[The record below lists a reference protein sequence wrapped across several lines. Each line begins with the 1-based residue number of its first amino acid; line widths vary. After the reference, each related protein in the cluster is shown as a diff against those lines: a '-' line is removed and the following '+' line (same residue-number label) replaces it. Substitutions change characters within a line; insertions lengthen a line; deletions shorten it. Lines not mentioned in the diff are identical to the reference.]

1 MKICLQIL
9 FTVCCLLFSFNAVA
23 HKPSDSYLFLQAD
36 GQLRWDIALRDLEQ
50 AVGVDTNQDGQ
61 ITWGEIKQQ
70 QTAISAYALSR
81 FQLQQDQAACSLS
94 LQQVQIDEHTDG
106 AYAVLMLQPSCSLA
120 ANAQLDFN
128 YQLLF
133 DIDPTHRGILLDQ
146 RADVA
151 ASSMIFSQDKPQLSI
166 SPEQSNGWST
176 FVNYIGEGV
185 YHIWIGLD
193 HLLFISMLILPA
205 VLRVKYY
212 RWEQVESFR
221 PAFWNLLKV
230 ITAFTVAHSITLSLA
245 ALDIVSLPSRLVES
259 AIALSIIVLAL
270 NIFYPIV
277 KHDQWWL
284 AFGFGL
290 LHGFGFASVLSELSM
305 PQATLIQALLGF
317 NVGVELGQLM
327 LVLLVFP
334 LAYLLRATKLYQVPI
349 LYGSAALTFILASI
363 WFVERAFDTALFV

>member
-1 MKICLQIL
+1 GI
-9 FTVCCLLFSFNAVA
+9 
-23 HKPSDSYLFLQAD
+23 
-36 GQLRWDIALRDLEQ
+36 
-50 AVGVDTNQDGQ
+50 DTNQDGQ

-70 QTAISAYALSR
+70 QLKLSAYALSR
-81 FQLQQDQAACSLS
+81 LQLQQDHTTCNLS
-94 LQQVQIDEHTDG
+94 LQQLQIDEHTDG
-106 AYAVLMLQPSCSLA
+106 AYAVLILQPSCSLA
-120 ANAQLDFN
+120 ANTQLDFN
-128 YQLLF
+128 YQLFF

-146 RADVA
+146 RAEVA
-151 ASSMIFSQDKPQLSI
+151 ASSMIFSQDKPQLSL
-166 SPEQSNGWST
+166 SPQQSNGWST
-176 FVNYIGEGV
+176 FVNYVGEGS
-185 YHIWIGLD
+185 YHIWLGLD
-193 HLLFISMLILPA
+193 HLLFISLLILPA
-205 VLRVKYY
+205 VLRVNNF

-221 PAFWNLLKV
+221 PALLNLLKV

-245 ALDIVSLPSRLVES
+245 ALGMVSLPSRLVES
-259 AIALSIIVLAL
+259 AIAVSIIVLAL

-284 AFGFGL
+284 AFSFGL

-317 NVGVELGQLM
+317 NVGVELGQLL

-349 LYGSAALTFILASI
+349 LYGSAALTFVLASI

>member
-1 MKICLQIL
+1 MKICLRIFL
-9 FTVCCLLFSFNAVA
+9 IVCSVLLSTNAVA

-61 ITWGEIKQQ
+61 VTWGEIKQQ

-81 FQLQQDQAACSLS
+81 FQLQQDNDACRLS
-94 LQQVQIDEHTDG
+94 LQQMQIDEHTDG
-106 AYAVLMLQPSCSLA
+106 AYAVLMLQSSCSLA
-120 ANAQLDFN
+120 ANAQLGFN

-133 DIDPTHRGILLDQ
+133 DIDPTHRGILVDQ
-146 RADVA
+146 RTGVA
-151 ASSMIFSQDKPQLSI
+151 ASSMIFSQDKPQLSL
-166 SPEQSNGWST
+166 SPQQSNGWST
-176 FVNYIGEGV
+176 FVSYVGEGI
-185 YHIWIGLD
+185 YHIGIGLD
-193 HLLFISMLILPA
+193 HLLFISLLILPA
-205 VLRVKYY
+205 VLRVREG
-212 RWEQVESFR
+212 RWEQVESFQ

-230 ITAFTVAHSITLSLA
+230 ITAFTLAHSITLTLA
-245 ALDIVSLPSRLVES
+245 ALDIVSLPSRWVES

-277 KHDQWWL
+277 KQEQGWL

-305 PQATLIQALLGF
+305 PQATLIQALFGF

-334 LAYLLRATKLYQVPI
+334 LAYLLRATQFYQVPI
-349 LYGSAALTFILASI
+349 LYGTAVLTFILASI
-363 WFVERAFDTALFV
+363 WLVERAFDTALFV